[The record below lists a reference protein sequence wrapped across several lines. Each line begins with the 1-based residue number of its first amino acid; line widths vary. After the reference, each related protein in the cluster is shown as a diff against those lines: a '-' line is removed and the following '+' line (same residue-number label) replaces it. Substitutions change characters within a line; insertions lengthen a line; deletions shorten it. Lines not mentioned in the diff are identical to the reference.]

1 MLRTQ
6 KNRENGITIY
16 IKTLRVFFLHSSVF
30 SFHLLCPS
38 LSKYRPEVL
47 FLSPSRPANHHH
59 CRPASASP
67 GHHFCSPFNPR
78 AQPPSPVKKTEQ
90 PRRQPYRPVTSDA
103 HSGHHLRR
111 HHDQKNHLGVLYPK
125 VLTGKPFITLENLV
139 HHCSSSSFL
148 HAGGVNSFTPL
159 PTIPTRGQWVGG
171 AGFVPGLTL

>member
-1 MLRTQ
+1 MHEERKGEEKGRNRNRKTQEQRGKTERREEIYVRRKTVLRTQ

-103 HSGHHLRR
+103 HFGHHR
-111 HHDQKNHLGVLYPK
+111 P
-125 VLTGKPFITLENLV
+125 P
-139 HHCSSSSFL
+139 SP
-148 HAGGVNSFTPL
+148 AP
-159 PTIPTRGQWVGG
+159 P
-171 AGFVPGLTL
+171 